1 LFLGGN
7 MFKVAII
14 TLSDKGS
21 RGEREDITAKRLTE
35 FVEGKNLYR
44 VVKDSLQRDDCDEL
58 KKTLINLCDSNEV
71 DLILTNGGTGFSKR
85 DNTPE
90 ATKAVI
96 EKEIPGLSEYMR
108 MKSIEITKRA
118 ILSRGVSGIRKNT
131 IIVNLPGSPKGA
143 VENLEFII
151 DVLPHGI
158 EILKGEA
165 IECATNDK
173 K

>member
-1 LFLGGN
+1 

-44 VVKDSLQRDDCDEL
+44 VVKYSLQSDDCNEL

-108 MKSIEITKRA
+108 MRSIEITKRA